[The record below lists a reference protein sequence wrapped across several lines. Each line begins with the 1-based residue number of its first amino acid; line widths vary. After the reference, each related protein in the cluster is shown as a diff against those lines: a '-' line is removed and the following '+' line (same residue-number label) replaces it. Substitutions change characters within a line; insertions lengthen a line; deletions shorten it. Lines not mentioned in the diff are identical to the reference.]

1 MYSTA
6 IQRVAAL
13 LLCSGLGACALVP
26 TSGGEADAP
35 ASAGGATVTE
45 SIARSDWAAASTD
58 APWEHFT
65 VPGKPPTRFSP
76 TAVDGRPAMAAEA
89 NASASLLRQQVQV
102 APRDLGSIRFS
113 WKVMS
118 LIEGADMSRRDKD
131 DSPVRIVLAFDGDRS
146 RLSPRDAMLSELSR
160 AITGEEMPYATLMYV
175 WSGHAPVGDVINNPR
190 TDRIRKLVVQSG
202 PGALGRWQEHERDI
216 RADYERA
223 FGEPPG
229 TLVGVAIMTDSDN
242 TRSRAR
248 AWYGPVKLRSH
259 PRAMAPSVSPASTR

>member
-1 MYSTA
+1 
-6 IQRVAAL
+6 
-13 LLCSGLGACALVP
+13 
-26 TSGGEADAP
+26 
-35 ASAGGATVTE
+35 
-45 SIARSDWAAASTD
+45 
-58 APWEHFT
+58 
-65 VPGKPPTRFSP
+65 
-76 TAVDGRPAMAAEA
+76 MAAEA
-89 NASASLLRQQVQV
+89 NASASLLRQQLHV

-113 WKVMS
+113 WKVTS

-160 AITGEEMPYATLMYV
+160 ALTGEEMPYATLMYV
-175 WSGHAPVGDVINNPR
+175 WSGHTPVGEVIHNPR

-202 PGALGRWQEHERDI
+202 PGPLGQWQDHERDI
-216 RADYERA
+216 RADYERV

-259 PRAMAPSVSPASTR
+259 TRAAAPRETRGTAR